1 MPDLQASVRERGE
14 GNLGGSVD
22 VVIAAES
29 PQVPLYGHS
38 VRSKVLCPSRVFSRQ
53 SLSSK
58 SQVSHRRRTH
68 ASLHDVPDIL
78 GRIAEL
84 STGYAGAET
93 EVADTDSMVLELVC
107 EVVLTFSHCTDED
120 ADALLRSEI
129 RDIVCYPHHGRIM
142 AERDFAAIWWEM
154 VGDWI
159 LDHFE
164 KLFLR
169 ICRADAKTM

>member
-1 MPDLQASVRERGE
+1 MLLSQ
-14 GNLGGSVD
+14 LKT
-22 VVIAAES
+22 
-29 PQVPLYGHS
+29 PQVPLFTAL
-38 VRSKVLCPSRVFSRQ
+38 RSRKQHFGVFPSFLC
-53 SLSSK
+53 SSK
-58 SQVSHRRRTH
+58 SSVIIGP
-68 ASLHDVPDIL
+68 ASPPPKVPPPLLIQDAHTCLFFLHDVPDIL

-93 EVADTDSMVLELVC
+93 EVADTDRIVLERVC

-129 RDIVCYPHHGRIM
+129 GYIVCYPHYVRIM

-169 ICRADAKTM
+169 IGGADAKPM

>member
-1 MPDLQASVRERGE
+1 MA
-14 GNLGGSVD
+14 
-22 VVIAAES
+22 
-29 PQVPLYGHS
+29 
-38 VRSKVLCPSRVFSRQ
+38 SRVFGRQ
-53 SLSSK
+53 SLSSN
-58 SQVSHRRRTH
+58 SQFSHRRRNH

-107 EVVLTFSHCTDED
+107 EVVLTFSHCTYEN

-129 RDIVCYPHHGRIM
+129 RYIVCYPHYGRIM
-142 AERDFAAIWWEM
+142 AQRDFVAIWWEM

-159 LDHFE
+159 LYHFE

-169 ICRADAKTM
+169 IC